1 MSTDPTKAETRTPH
15 IVLATLGSA
24 LFFFLVLAAYY
35 VIRPVREQLGAAAG
49 GSAVLPWIWL
59 QVFVVMLAATPVY
72 GMLVAKLSPRRF
84 IPIVYLFFASGMILW
99 ALFLPEKVSRGI
111 ATSFYVWVGVF
122 NLYVVAVF
130 WSFMTDV
137 FTSEQAKRLFGPIAI
152 GGTAGALA
160 GPLFAGQMVAHVGV
174 PGLLVA
180 SAILLSLS
188 IPLVPILVGWSK
200 QHGRRDANH
209 ENPIGGNLLAGA
221 KALFAN
227 PFLLRMALLLVLSDM
242 IATVLYSLVSDV
254 AGQMFSQ
261 DAVARTQFFASI
273 DMYANLT
280 QFLLQAFVVRFLLVH
295 LGANLILVLVGLAN
309 AMILVFLALIAWEDG
324 FIPLI
329 LTRDLGIANLAQSSV
344 LVLALIGS
352 RALAYGL
359 ANPAR
364 ESLFARVDREERYK
378 AKSFIDTVVWRGG
391 DTVASF
397 GLRAVQLLGAG
408 IGHIALFGVGFA
420 LTSAWLARNVHQLR
434 GLKDPGA

>member
-1 MSTDPTKAETRTPH
+1 MTTDPTASETRTPQ
-15 IVLATLGSA
+15 IVLAALGSA

-59 QVFVVMLAATPVY
+59 QVFVVMLAATPIY
-72 GMLVAKLSPRRF
+72 GALVAKLSPRRF
-84 IPIVYLFFASGMILW
+84 IPIVYLFFASGMIAW
-99 ALFLPEKVSRGI
+99 AMFLPEKVSRGV

-180 SAILLSLS
+180 SAVLLTLS
-188 IPLVPILVGWSK
+188 IPLVPVLVGWSK
-200 QHGRRDANH
+200 RHGRRDANH

-254 AGQMFSQ
+254 AGRMFPD
-261 DAVARTQFFASI
+261 DAVGRTQFFADI
-273 DMYANLT
+273 DVRTNLA
-280 QFLLQAFVVRFLLVH
+280 QFLIQAFFARLMLIR
-295 LGANLILVLVGLAN
+295 LGAHRTLVFVGLAN
-309 AMILVFLALIAWEDG
+309 ALILAIMAWLGEPFLLIVALIA
-324 FIPLI
+324 
-329 LTRDLGIANLAQSSV
+329 
-344 LVLALIGS
+344 S

-391 DTVASF
+391 DTIASF
-397 GLRAVQLLGAG
+397 GLRAVQLLGAS
-408 IGHIALFGVGFA
+408 IGHIALLGVGFA